1 MRRRLVAAAA
11 SLWLATPAAAQPAVD
26 NFDALRVSAEITGL
40 LARRELDAAAE
51 MAARLMDGTSAAKLK
66 GVFQLVN
73 GLGQS
78 QYADVVYAR
87 DYGRSEGQGVPVRSV
102 SVSRRSRRLA
112 VDPHPSEHGERA
124 AVPQGLGAHLSEVT
138 VFRGAQPIVRDPPGS
153 NKMG

>member
-1 MRRRLVAAAA
+1 MHRRLFAAAA
-11 SLWLATPAAAQPAVD
+11 ALWFASPVAAQPSID

-87 DYGRSEGQGVPVRSV
+87 DYGRSEKDVICKIDFDKAYLSVRYLFHV
-102 SVSRRSRRLA
+102 DHGAWRLI
-112 VDPHPSEHGERA
+112 HI
-124 AVPQGLGAHLSEVT
+124 HLNMENE
-138 VFRGAQPIVRDPPGS
+138 QPFPKEWVHIYP
-153 NKMG
+153 K